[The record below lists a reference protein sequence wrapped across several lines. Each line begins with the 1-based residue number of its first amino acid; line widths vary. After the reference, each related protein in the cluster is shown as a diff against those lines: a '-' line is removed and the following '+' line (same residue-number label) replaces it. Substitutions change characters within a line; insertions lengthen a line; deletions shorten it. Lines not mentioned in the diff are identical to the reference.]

1 MAFVNLGQ
9 VIYPVG
15 SIYIS
20 TGSTSPANLFGGSW
34 TRIAD
39 AYLRA
44 KGNTGVALGEYGGY
58 ANYKLSVDQLP
69 SHNHASP
76 SAYFIVQTNNK
87 SMRTITPFLT
97 GDKPDSSGSWRA
109 RLAEDSSQN
118 PLPVGNSGGGGGIS
132 YVTSLCFC
140 LYVETYCLIFLLE
153 IIYYNV
159 I

>member
-44 KGNTGVALGEYGGY
+44 MGDTGVALGEYGGY
-58 ANYKLSVDQLP
+58 ANYTLSVDQLP
-69 SHNHASP
+69 SHNHSSP

-97 GDKPDSSGSWRA
+97 ADKPDSSGS
-109 RLAEDSSQN
+109 
-118 PLPVGNSGGGGGIS
+118 
-132 YVTSLCFC
+132 
-140 LYVETYCLIFLLE
+140 
-153 IIYYNV
+153 
-159 I
+159 

>member
-44 KGNTGVALGEYGGY
+44 TGNTGVALGEYGGY
-58 ANYKLSVDQLP
+58 AEYKLSINQLP
-69 SHNHASP
+69 SHTHGSP
-76 SAYFIVQTNNK
+76 SAYFIVQTNQG
-87 SMRTITPFLT
+87 SMRVMEPMINAGPADHANT
-97 GDKPDSSGSWRA
+97 WRA
-109 RLAEDSSQN
+109 RLAEDSGQN
-118 PLPVGNSGGGGGIS
+118 PLPVGNTGGGAAFPMLPR
-132 YVTSLCFC
+132 YVS
-140 LYVETYCLIFLLE
+140 TYMWRRTA
-153 IIYYNV
+153 
-159 I
+159 